1 MSKWYSIRYMAS
13 LIWIGLLLGIS
24 FMEAPLKFQAPS
36 VTLPIGLEIGR
47 LVFNTLNKMEWIM
60 LLLMILSL
68 IFSHPKKGIILLVA
82 GLGLILIYQTTFLLP
97 RLDQRAEVIIS
108 GGSPASDNIHFF
120 YVALEVVKLVL
131 LATSTYYFIYKND
144 DDYENAR

>member
-1 MSKWYSIRYMAS
+1 MAS

-47 LVFNTLNKMEWIM
+47 LVFNNLNKMEWIM

-68 IFSHPKKGIILLVA
+68 IFSRPKNGIMLLVA
-82 GLGLILIYQTTFLLP
+82 GLALILIYQTFFLLP
-97 RLDQRAEVIIS
+97 VLDQRAETIIA
-108 GGSPASDNIHFF
+108 GGSPAPNNIHFF
-120 YVALEVVKLVL
+120 YVALEVAKLVL
-131 LATSTYYFIYKND
+131 LATSTYYFIYKHN

>member
-1 MSKWYSIRYMAS
+1 MSKWYPLRYMAS

-47 LVFNTLNKMEWIM
+47 LVFNTLNKMEWVM
-60 LLLMILSL
+60 LLLMTLSL
-68 IFSHPKKGIILLVA
+68 FFSQPKRGSIFLVAVLAMILL
-82 GLGLILIYQTTFLLP
+82 YQTVSLLP
-97 RLDQRAEVIIS
+97 ILDQRAEIIMA
-108 GGSPASDNIHFF
+108 GGSPASNNIHFF
-120 YVALEVVKLVL
+120 YVALEVAKLFL
-131 LATSTYYFIYKND
+131 LATSTYYFIYKHN